1 MKGTMKIS
9 KLLAQR
15 QGLLQQTQLANLAFA
30 YAKLGEFA
38 GRVARAQLTG
48 EVNLRQGTPE
58 VGIGWATLTAHEGS
72 QSVVEEH
79 FTEEEIND
87 WADIVGFFSV
97 EEEVDLTFRLEELTE
112 RFVVPLRREL
122 EGRGVVF
129 DGPADTLESPDG
141 PGARGCRP
149 QEEWP

>member
-1 MKGTMKIS
+1 MKIS

-15 QGLLQQTQLANLAFA
+15 KGLLQQAQLANLAFA
-30 YAKLGEFA
+30 YTKLGEFA

-58 VGIGWATLTAHEGS
+58 VGCGWATLTAHEGS
-72 QSVVEEH
+72 QSVSEEH

-97 EEEVDLTFRLEELTE
+97 EEAVDLTFRIEELTE
-112 RFVVPLRREL
+112 RFVTPLRREL
-122 EGRGVVF
+122 ESRGVVF
-129 DGPADTLESPDG
+129 DGPSAALESPDG
-141 PGARGCRP
+141 PGARGCRQ
-149 QEEWP
+149 QEERP

>member
-79 FTEEEIND
+79 FTEEEI
-87 WADIVGFFSV
+87 
-97 EEEVDLTFRLEELTE
+97 FRLEELTE